1 MPMPYEVLYVDDSDA
16 MQKTVSMIFLNN
28 SEFKIIPL
36 YDGSSIMA
44 ILNDSLPSIIIINYN
59 ISNASSYNILK
70 EIKNNGLYSNIP
82 VLLAAPSDL
91 PNKERELFVESG
103 LTGFIYRP
111 FDKETFIN
119 KIKRSLGLNINEDK
133 IYDIAEFEKKHE
145 KIENDKNQNIQNI
158 SAEQSD
164 SLTENTVKTDDIM
177 ANSDS
182 GQEQDSAELS
192 EAFENLFKD
201 DNIFKEFQKLDKEND
216 KINAQKNVTV
226 NANDDYD
233 KIPGAVPE
241 TGSRTFAGTDI
252 DVNTA
257 RTDIADNVINIT
269 QSAPANTDSDT
280 SIESGNISADGS
292 DSAVNNGVPDEIS
305 ISEVV
310 PYELES
316 VKNIKIEQIDN
327 NGENSEGLEI
337 QNNENNGMQQ
347 TNNVLYD
354 DDAAT
359 ESENFNNNN
368 GDVHDNSDENKI
380 NEYLSK
386 IIINEDIGNDDNIGS
401 LNLTNND
408 NNEENITAD
417 VADELDII
425 QPESDK
431 PAGAEFNINMPE
443 IYDIQELE
451 NTNDTQISLY
461 NINNDNNND
470 NDNNNAVSKGG
481 NVKLE
486 FMNDEVVGKIDEYI
500 KKSINDI
507 MNSIQPEIIENI
519 KKILP
524 EIAEKLIKE
533 EIDKIKNENI

>member
-327 NGENSEGLEI
+327 NGENSEGPEI